1 MTDRQ
6 NSTDSLRIRQRAC
19 KKYERAGRVQD
30 ARIRCAAR
38 TIYPPRSA
46 ASVWAESAR
55 SEVLLSMEHADKY
68 RAKRASSD
76 EPKPSRGHEALAI
89 GRLGKVCK
97 LARGRRQMADG
108 ATSLVRLRASSGT
121 LRPSMDGR
129 GTSGLRTSVVGLVLT
144 ARHNTTRQRFN
155 AHSSLK
161 LWAHRHNPSL
171 DAFHC
176 RSSPTSPHPLHP
188 SSDPRRCVKTHA
200 QPLAQ
205 LIDVILTK
213 SLRG

>member
-144 ARHNTTRQRFN
+144 ARHNTAEVQCTLITEVAGSPTQPISRRLPLPVL
-155 AHSSLK
+155 AHSSSSSAPLVRPTA
-161 LWAHRHNPSL
+161 LRENACPASCAAH
-171 DAFHC
+171 
-176 RSSPTSPHPLHP
+176 
-188 SSDPRRCVKTHA
+188 
-200 QPLAQ
+200 
-205 LIDVILTK
+205 
-213 SLRG
+213 